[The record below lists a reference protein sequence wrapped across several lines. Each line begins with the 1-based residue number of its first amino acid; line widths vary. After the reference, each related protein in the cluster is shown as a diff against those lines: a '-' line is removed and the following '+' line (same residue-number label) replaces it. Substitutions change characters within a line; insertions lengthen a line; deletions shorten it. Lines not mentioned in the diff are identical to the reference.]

1 MTFAN
6 AGYICR
12 QCARALA
19 IAKPNGT
26 TPISRGSV
34 RPISYVARTAGQS
47 SLPSRS
53 KDVVARGA
61 STRTQRDFSTSNS
74 RWSVSSAKSEPQS
87 TIDAQEVS
95 HFSALASSWWD
106 PHGPSRL
113 LHLMNPLR
121 NRFIQTCRASTSS
134 SLMMDDSQAPD
145 IIASGRTLHYLDI
158 GCGGGIFA
166 ESAARLRDT
175 ASVTAIDPTK
185 EVLAIAEKH
194 RQQDPLLHQ
203 SSAGESSAAK
213 PQLRYL
219 NTAIEHLDAALQE
232 SGSKHVVIEEGK
244 TSQFD
249 VVTLFEVIEHVN
261 SPSAFLEHATSH
273 VKPGGWLIL
282 STIART
288 PISYV
293 VTKTFAEDLLRI
305 VPRGTHEWS
314 KYVNSEEILAWFGGA
329 NARYESSDGQSASGR
344 WDIHGAKVQGVVY
357 IPAIGWREI
366 PGSEKMGNYFFGIR
380 RLD

>member
-1 MTFAN
+1 MSS
-6 AGYICR
+6 YICR

-19 IAKPNGT
+19 KGKPIGANSISSSSVRSASFVSRALGQKSLPLRSKNDALVHGMSTGT
-26 TPISRGSV
+26 QRGSSTKDPY
-34 RPISYVARTAGQS
+34 RNNS
-47 SLPSRS
+47 ST
-53 KDVVARGA
+53 K
-61 STRTQRDFSTSNS
+61 T
-74 RWSVSSAKSEPQS
+74 EPQS

-121 NRFIQTCRASTSS
+121 NRFIQACRVSASS
-134 SLMMDDSQAPD
+134 SLSIDDAHEPD
-145 IIASGRTLHYLDI
+145 GVATGRSLHYLDI

-166 ESAARLRDT
+166 ESAARLKDT

-194 RQQDPLLHQ
+194 RQQDPLLYH
-203 SSAGESSAAK
+203 SSSGDGSTTK

-232 SGSKHVVIEEGK
+232 SGSQHVAIEEGK
-244 TSQFD
+244 ISQFD

-273 VKPGGWLIL
+273 VKPGGWLVL

-293 VTKTFAEDLLRI
+293 ITKTFAEDLLRI

-314 KYVNSEEILAWFGGA
+314 KYVNSEEILAWFEGA
-329 NARYESSDGQSASGR
+329 NARYASSDGQSASGR
-344 WDIHGAKVQGVVY
+344 WDLHGAKVQGVVY

-380 RLD
+380 RIE